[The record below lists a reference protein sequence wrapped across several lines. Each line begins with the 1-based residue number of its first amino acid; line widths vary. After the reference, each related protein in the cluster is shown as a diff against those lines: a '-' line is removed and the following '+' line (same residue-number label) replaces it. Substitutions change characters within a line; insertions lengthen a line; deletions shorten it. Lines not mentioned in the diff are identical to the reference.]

1 MKKAAYD
8 KAAFFAFCAGSDA
21 RAITEIGN
29 AARFDAQ

>member
-8 KAAFFAFCAGSDA
+8 KAAFFAFGAGSDP
-21 RAITEIGN
+21 RAITEIVN

>member
-8 KAAFFAFCAGSDA
+8 KAALSAFGAGSNP
-21 RAITEIGN
+21 RAITEIVD